1 MSVADFRSPA
11 SCQHHERDAQ
21 GVGRGG
27 SSPVDFLFAVVAA
40 T

>member
-21 GVGRGG
+21 GVGR
-27 SSPVDFLFAVVAA
+27 SPVDFLFAVVAA